1 MSDEKP
7 TISFDSVGEERFHGQ
22 FGKEFSGHRGALS
35 PRRIQVVAVT
45 AFLLFALPVLFSGPP
60 ERPSNSGTAIGIP
73 NPSAQV
79 DFARNLPSYSVAEA
93 AREAERQSS
102 ATRRRSESYSTP
114 KLVARPRGVS
124 VPPGTMA
131 KGVLVSG
138 ASNGVVRARLSES
151 VQVAGE
157 MLYEEGTLLVGTG
170 QSSTERLMINF
181 RQAVTKDGVAET
193 IKAQALDSGDE
204 IVGLKGEKVSRYA
217 TKLLA
222 GLGLNFTAGMSEA
235 LQESDVH
242 GGVVVKKPTVKN
254 ALLAGTQAAAFEQ
267 ARESLSD
274 IKSEVPLIEVP
285 SGTSF
290 TVIFI
295 GEQL

>member
-7 TISFDSVGEERFHGQ
+7 EISFDSVGEEHFRGQ

-35 PRRIQVVAVT
+35 PRRIQVAAVT

-60 ERPSNSGTAIGIP
+60 EESRTAATTIGIP
-73 NPSAQV
+73 NPKPQI

-93 AREAERQSS
+93 AREAERQSL
-102 ATRRRSESYSTP
+102 ATRRRSESYSAP
-114 KLVARPRGVS
+114 KLVSRPRGVG

-131 KGVLVSG
+131 KGILVSG
-138 ASNGVVRARLSES
+138 ASNGVVRARLSEP
-151 VQVAGE
+151 VQAAGE
-157 MLYEEGTLLVGTG
+157 TLYEEGTLLLGTG

-181 RQAVTKDGVAET
+181 RQAVTKDGAAET
-193 IKAQALDSGDE
+193 IKAQALDSADE
-204 IVGLKGEKVSRYA
+204 IVGLKGEKVTRYA

-222 GLGLNFTAGMSEA
+222 GLGLNFAAGMSEA
-235 LQESDVH
+235 LQESDVQ
-242 GGVVVKKPTVKN
+242 GGVAVKKPTVKN

-267 ARESLSD
+267 ARETLSD

-285 SGTSF
+285 AGTSF